1 MDTTLLSVLVE
12 HHNNGDHA
20 QNGWKPHVYHACI
33 KHVKEKCNI
42 DITKDNIVGRIKTF
56 DKQYEI
62 ITRMLAQSGFG
73 WDWEKNMVMVESD
86 EVWDRYV
93 EANKDVRGYRT
104 KVVKNWE
111 SIVTIYSKDHATGAG
126 ARTGAESVQELDS
139 QVVEESPEVPTKRQR
154 TRDAILSMIG
164 KMSTFFDDAMK
175 ATEPLPMPKVTFPA
189 EILAAL
195 EKVDGLEES
204 DMITAYAKLIINE
217 RLYEAFM
224 SLPEK
229 FKKNYLLTLP

>member
-1 MDTTLLSVLVE
+1 MQLVETNIYALPCLLFCSYICQYPFLFYLYRSMAEPKAKKITTRSYLTWSSEMDTALLSVLVE

-62 ITRMLAQSGFG
+62 ITKMLAQSGFG

-93 EANKDVRGYRT
+93 EVLNT
-104 KVVKNWE
+104 KFYFVLTFASSLSTLIFVC
-111 SIVTIYSKDHATGAG
+111 IV
-126 ARTGAESVQELDS
+126 
-139 QVVEESPEVPTKRQR
+139 
-154 TRDAILSMIG
+154 
-164 KMSTFFDDAMK
+164 
-175 ATEPLPMPKVTFPA
+175 
-189 EILAAL
+189 
-195 EKVDGLEES
+195 
-204 DMITAYAKLIINE
+204 
-217 RLYEAFM
+217 
-224 SLPEK
+224 
-229 FKKNYLLTLP
+229 